1 MMKTFKK
8 PRAHK
13 PGSQLALKSATLS
26 SRDPVAYAA
35 ALKALG

>member
-1 MMKTFKK
+1 M
-8 PRAHK
+8 PSAV
-13 PGSQLALKSATLS
+13 PGNGPAALS

>member
-1 MMKTFKK
+1 MKTFKK
-8 PRAHK
+8 PRAQK
-13 PGSQLALKSATLS
+13 SGSQLALKSATLT